1 MANSEYSLSVAG
13 GTPLNLS
20 LTDPNG
26 SNSLSVVDGVKL
38 SISLSG
44 AAGPTGPIGP
54 AGAAGPAGDSG
65 TETLQWTTSG
75 DYRTLTGY
83 YVDGVTST
91 VRLAEFV
98 GDQLRLTLA
107 TFNPTM
113 TASVSPSAIL
123 NWDVAATG
131 FTVAVNNP
139 ADVTTQYISAAA
151 SITVATG
158 SVSALGLFATGG
170 PSPSPAGGVDWSQTF
185 TVAGSS
191 YIRSTSTTIAGG
203 SASGTVA
210 FNFTTD
216 STTAVYSGSTASFSV
231 EWNTPTLAASSAA
244 LTGQTFLGSYSS
256 VAYTVTVTGITNSAN
271 YTVTPTPT
279 GGTTSGE
286 TKSGGTLN
294 FTTLLHK
301 DNANA
306 ARTVSVSATFTR
318 PVAVTGT
325 SYPIT
330 PSAVVTSSPTAAGF
344 TYPSL
349 WVFTAG
355 TGTVPNSANYVDGF
369 VFRTGVTVLAD
380 QTKTLAGTI
389 TNDTGSAKCLW
400 FAVKKIATQP
410 MVFQTGSSSSLLV
423 SVTPTIV
430 DPVNLQP
437 TSPLAGYSAVPYI
450 LYGITLQNGN
460 TYVSIT

>member
-44 AAGPTGPIGP
+44 PSGPSGP
-54 AGAAGPAGDSG
+54 AGSPSE

-75 DYRTLTGY
+75 SLRTLTGY
-83 YVDGVTST
+83 YVNGVTST
-91 VRLAEFV
+91 IRLAQFV
-98 GDQLRLTLA
+98 NDQLQLTLA
-107 TFNPTM
+107 TFTPTM
-113 TASVSPSAIL
+113 TASVSPSATL
-123 NWDVAATG
+123 NWDVPATG
-131 FTVAVNNP
+131 FTVNVDNP
-139 ADVTTQYISAAA
+139 SDVTDQYISAAA
-151 SITVATG
+151 SITVTAG
-158 SVSALGLFATGG
+158 SISALGFFTAGAKTAT
-170 PSPSPAGGVDWSQTF
+170 PAGGVDWNQTF
-185 TVAGSS
+185 TSNNTTS
-191 YIRSTSTTIAGG
+191 YIRSNSTTIAGG
-203 SASGTVA
+203 SASGTIT
-210 FNFTTD
+210 FN
-216 STTAVYSGSTASFSV
+216 STTAGTSTTYSGSTASFSV
-231 EWNTPTLAASSAA
+231 AWNTPTLAVSSAG

-279 GGTTSGE
+279 GGTISNATIA
-286 TKSGGTLN
+286 GGTLN
-294 FTTLLHK
+294 FTTPLHK
-301 DNANA
+301 DNANNT
-306 ARTVSVSATFTR
+306 RTVSVSATFTR

-330 PSAVVTSSPTAAGF
+330 PSAVVTSNPTAGF

-355 TGTVPNSANYVDGF
+355 VGAGTVPTSTSFVDGF

-389 TNDTGSAKCLW
+389 TNGTGSSKALW
-400 FAVKKIATQP
+400 FAVKTSATQP
-410 MVFQTGSSSSLLV
+410 TIFQTGSSSSLLS
-423 SVTPTIV
+423 SVTPTTGYT
-430 DPVNLQP
+430 VNLQP
-437 TSPLAGYSAVPYI
+437 TSPLGGYSAVGYT
-450 LYGITLQNGN
+450 LYGITLQNGD

>member
-1 MANSEYSLSVAG
+1 MANSEYSLSVSG

-38 SISLSG
+38 SVSLSG
-44 AAGPTGPIGP
+44 TAGPTGPT
-54 AGAAGPAGDSG
+54 GPAGDSG

-75 DYRTLTGY
+75 SLRTLTGY
-83 YVDGVTST
+83 YANGTTST

-113 TASVSPSAIL
+113 TASVLPSPAL

-139 ADVTTQYISAAA
+139 SDVTNQYISAAA

-185 TVAGSS
+185 TVDGDS
-191 YIRSTSTTIAGG
+191 YIRSNSDTIAGG
-203 SASGTVA
+203 SASGTIT
-210 FNFTTD
+210 FN
-216 STTAVYSGSTASFSV
+216 STTAGTSTTYSGSTASFSV
-231 EWNTPTLAASSAA
+231 TWNTPTLAASSAA
-244 LTGQTFLGSYSS
+244 LTGQTFLGSYAS
-256 VAYTVTVTGITNSAN
+256 VAYTVTITGIASSAN
-271 YTVTPTPT
+271 YTVASAAT
-279 GGTTSGE
+279 GGTVAGASS
-286 TKSGGTLN
+286 SGGTLD
-294 FTTLLHK
+294 FATPLHK

-325 SYPIT
+325 SYSIT
-330 PSAVVTSSPTAAGF
+330 PSAVVTSNPTAGF

-355 TGTVPNSANYVDGF
+355 VGVGTVPSSADYVDGF

-389 TNDTGSAKCLW
+389 TNGTGSAKALW
-400 FAVKKIATQP
+400 FAVKTSAAQP
-410 MVFQTGSSSSLLV
+410 SSFQTGSSSSLLS
-423 SVTPTIV
+423 SVTPTTGYT
-430 DPVNLQP
+430 VNLQP
-437 TSPLAGYSAVPYI
+437 TSPLANYSAVPYT
-450 LYGITLQNGN
+450 LYGITLQAGN